1 MVLSSA
7 YLPNNLFQPAATPA
21 PPVLGRPAR
30 VQPVPLRT
38 KDRFREA
45 RASVTLAILTQAPR
59 YVQVGIYF
67 IYWVYVTNYLKMNL
81 PQVKI

>member
-1 MVLSSA
+1 MCEYGRFVA
-7 YLPNNLFQPAATPA
+7 YLPNNFFQPAATPA

-45 RASVTLAILTQAPR
+45 RVSVTPAISTQAPR
-59 YVQVGIYF
+59 SAQV
-67 IYWVYVTNYLKMNL
+67 
-81 PQVKI
+81 